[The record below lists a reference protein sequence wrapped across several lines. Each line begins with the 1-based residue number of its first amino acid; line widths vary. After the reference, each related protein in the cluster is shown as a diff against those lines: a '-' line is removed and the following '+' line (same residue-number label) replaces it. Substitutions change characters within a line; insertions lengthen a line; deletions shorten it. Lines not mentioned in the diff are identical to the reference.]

1 MPCQYWLL
9 WKLRCSWLCVQSRR
23 SWVLI
28 GLSIVLLMGMTS
40 ILLLSIVSV
49 LLLGLTS
56 VLLLSLLDCTQ
67 TWLCPVLDSIV
78 RPNWHLLGLLRDT
91 WLYHARGDHRYMS
104 GGSIMHVP

>member
-1 MPCQYWLL
+1 M
-9 WKLRCSWLCVQSRR
+9 
-23 SWVLI
+23 

-56 VLLLSLLDCTQ
+56 VLLLYLSSVLLLGLTNVLLLSLLDRTQ

-78 RPNWHLLGLLRDT
+78 RPHPNWHLLGLLRDT